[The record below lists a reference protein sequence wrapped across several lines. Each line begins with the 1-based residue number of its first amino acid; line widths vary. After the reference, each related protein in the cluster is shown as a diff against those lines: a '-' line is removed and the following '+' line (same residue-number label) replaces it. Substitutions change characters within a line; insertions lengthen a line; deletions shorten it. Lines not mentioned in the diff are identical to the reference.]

1 MIKSFGK
8 SKHGCCD
15 HKTSRNITCC
25 ADMREIFVWGE
36 GGLVVCRWGELG
48 LGRRRRNRGG
58 EGRWTYI
65 NFHRRNIRRLNRW
78 WFWRNNR
85 HVTARICHFKS
96 VSDSVGNIN
105 GGHCTGCL
113 FESVGDSVWKN
124 NPPKPP
130 RQRPVFFFTTKT
142 FPSIIQSVT
151 TDGNCL
157 SVVTDWITDGILSV
171 GNFDLKVPTEIFRQ

>member
-1 MIKSFGK
+1 LIKSFSK
-8 SKHGCCD
+8 SEHGYCD

-65 NFHRRNIRRLNRW
+65 TFYRRFHRRNIHRWNRR

-85 HVTARICHFKS
+85 HVTAQICHFKS
-96 VSDSVGNIN
+96 VGNIN
-105 GGHCTGCL
+105 GDRCTGCL
-113 FESVGDSVWKN
+113 FESVGKN
-124 NPPKPP
+124 NPPKSP
-130 RQRPVFFFTTKT
+130 RQQPVFFYDENV
-142 FPSIIQSVT
+142 SVR
-151 TDGNCL
+151 N
-157 SVVTDWITDGILSV
+157 SV
-171 GNFDLKVPTEIFRQ
+171 GNYRQKFSVGSYRLNYGWNIVRQ